1 MTRIKQTIPTEE
13 PSDFLGMPKTE
24 NYLGIDIGSSSV
36 RAVMAQEIS
45 GEETLRILGAV
56 TLPAEGMRRGA
67 VTDAES
73 VAKTVGKVVEHVERM
88 SGVTPNVIGIGV
100 SGSDIFC
107 QKALGV
113 IAVGRADG
121 EVAEEDVER
130 AMTEVEARVM
140 LPANREVLHVIP
152 KNYRLDDQ
160 KDIKDPIGMRGV
172 RLEAE
177 AFVVGTTTGQMK
189 GVGRI
194 FEYAGMSPDFYA
206 VEPIAAAEAVLS
218 TKEKELGVVLV
229 NIGGSMT
236 SIVVFEEGELVHLSV
251 LPVGGSHITNDIAI
265 GLRTSVE
272 TAEEVKLQYGTAL
285 PREVGKKEDIN
296 LASIDPH
303 ETEFVSRYHVAEII
317 EARLDELFHL
327 VNEELRKAG
336 KEGLLPAGA
345 VLTGGG
351 ALLPGAIDLAKDVL
365 RLPSHIGYP
374 KPQGGILDQVDS
386 PDFAT
391 ALGLVLLSRD
401 RAKSGGG
408 FLESSAERAMP
419 EWAKKMGKKLKE
431 WMRRFL
437 PME

>member
-1 MTRIKQTIPTEE
+1 
-13 PSDFLGMPKTE
+13 
-24 NYLGIDIGSSSV
+24 
-36 RAVMAQEIS
+36 
-45 GEETLRILGAV
+45 
-56 TLPAEGMRRGA
+56 
-67 VTDAES
+67 
-73 VAKTVGKVVEHVERM
+73 M
-88 SGVTPNVIGIGV
+88 SGVTSNVIGIGV

-121 EVAEEDVER
+121 EVTEEDVER
-130 AMTEVEARVM
+130 AMAEVEARVM

-152 KNYRLDDQ
+152 KSYRLDDQ

-189 GVGRI
+189 GVARI
-194 FEYAGMSPDFYA
+194 FEHAGMAPDFYA

-218 TKEKELGVVLV
+218 AKEKELGVVLV

-236 SIVVFEEGELVHLSV
+236 SVVIFEEGELVHLSV
-251 LPVGGSHITNDIAI
+251 LPVGGSHITNDVAI
-265 GLRTSVE
+265 GLRISVE
-272 TAEEVKLQYGTAL
+272 AAEEVKIRYGSAL
-285 PREVGKKEDIN
+285 PREVGKKEDID
-296 LASIDPH
+296 LSSVDSH
-303 ETEFVSRYHVAEII
+303 ETEFVSRHHVSEII
-317 EARLDELFHL
+317 EARLDELLHL
-327 VNEELRKAG
+327 VNDELKKAG

-351 ALLPGAIDLAKDVL
+351 ALLPGAVDLAKDIL

-374 KPQGGILDQVDS
+374 KPQGGLLDQVDG

-401 RAKSGGG
+401 RSRSGGG
-408 FLESSAERAMP
+408 FLESRAERAVP
-419 EWAKKMGKKLKE
+419 EWLKQAGKRTKE
-431 WMRRFL
+431 WLKRFL
-437 PME
+437 PMD